1 MPKNTCFRSSLNT
14 IAAAALL
21 AASGQATAQNADTEL
36 GPYYFKASQRFSHD
50 DNIYRVAD
58 DTESDWTSTTSLE
71 AGIRQRLSRQTLVA
85 RAIVSR
91 NQFDRNSELNNT
103 GYDLG
108 GTLFWELGSRWSG
121 EVKLGYQR
129 QAASFGDYGTE
140 FSADDREE
148 LGKVEESVGNA
159 SIRAQYG
166 LVSLW
171 SLEAL
176 AATER
181 VRYSNA
187 ELNGIDEFED
197 RERDSDTLGVG
208 VLYRPSGFWTFGL
221 RYRDTDG
228 KYPRYRATRG
238 GPTEVDDFDRRDID
252 LTARLEATGRSTL
265 DARLSRTKEEHT
277 AAGRRDFSGWTGEVG
292 WQYQLTGKIGLD
304 TRLLRETGAGSTANI
319 NNRLTN
325 RLDVGARW
333 DATSKIRVNADF
345 AYAREQF
352 DETFGAGDDAT
363 TEDNRQ
369 SYQLYGLSANYQ
381 ATRSLGFSCGVRY
394 QDRDGRTNDAYD
406 YTATTGFCLASF
418 AIQ

>member
-1 MPKNTCFRSSLNT
+1 MPQTTYFRSLNT
-14 IAAAALL
+14 VAAAALL
-21 AASGQATAQNADTEL
+21 AVGGHAGAQNADTEL

-50 DNIYRVAD
+50 DNIYRTAD
-58 DTESDWTSTTSLE
+58 ETESDWTSTTSLE
-71 AGIRQRLSRQTLVA
+71 AGIRQRLSRQTVVA

-91 NQFDRNSELNNT
+91 NQFDKNSDLNNT

-121 EVKLGYQR
+121 EAKLGYR
-129 QAASFGDYGTE
+129 REAASFGDYGTE
-140 FSADDREE
+140 FSATDRED

-159 SIRAQYG
+159 SFRAQYG

-176 AATER
+176 ASTER
-181 VRYSNA
+181 VRYSDA
-187 ELNGIDEFED
+187 VINGIDEFED
-197 RERDSDTLGVG
+197 RERDSDTYGVG

-228 KYPRYRATRG
+228 KYPRYRNGT
-238 GPTEVDDFDRRDID
+238 GPTEVDNFDRRDVD

-265 DARLSRTKEEHT
+265 DARISRTNEEHS
-277 AAGRRDFSGWTGEVG
+277 AAGRRDFSGWTGELG

-319 NNRLTN
+319 SNRLTN

-352 DETFGAGDDAT
+352 DETFGAGDAAT

-369 SYQLYGLSANYQ
+369 SYQLYGLAANYQ
-381 ATRSLGFSCGVRY
+381 ATRSLGFSCGVRH
-394 QDRDGRTNDAYD
+394 QERDGRTNDAYD